1 MRKKL
6 LPLGRLFESAWY
18 NPILK
23 AVPMSMGILMSGNA
37 GYAIAGNMSD
47 NVVIVQ
53 QQTICVTGTV
63 IDASGEPLVGVNI
76 VEAGTVNG
84 VISDFEGKFTLNVKP
99 NATLKISYIGYIA
112 QNILV
117 KGQKNLTITLQEDT
131 ETLDEV
137 VVVGYG
143 TVRKAALA
151 GVNVVSDGV
160 PGGSVKIR
168 IRGTNS
174 INKSNDPLYVVDGM
188 VRESG
193 LEGIN
198 PEDIQSMQILKD
210 ASSTAIYGSRGA
222 NGVVI
227 ITTKSG
233 VKGQT
238 NITFDAS
245 VGISQATN
253 LPKMMD
259 TKTYAQALVDYAG
272 ISASEVSDYLDGSI
286 PVLIGRIRCSVQV

>member
-53 QQTICVTGTV
+53 QQTISVTGTV

-117 KGQKNLTITLQEDT
+117 KGQKNLTIKPYRKILRLWMKWLWWVMVQ
-131 ETLDEV
+131 
-137 VVVGYG
+137 Y
-143 TVRKAALA
+143 VRL
-151 GVNVVSDGV
+151 
-160 PGGSVKIR
+160 
-168 IRGTNS
+168 TWQ
-174 INKSNDPLYVVDGM
+174 
-188 VRESG
+188 VRFPFW
-193 LEGIN
+193 I
-198 PEDIQSMQILKD
+198 
-210 ASSTAIYGSRGA
+210 
-222 NGVVI
+222 
-227 ITTKSG
+227 
-233 VKGQT
+233 
-238 NITFDAS
+238 
-245 VGISQATN
+245 
-253 LPKMMD
+253 
-259 TKTYAQALVDYAG
+259 AG
-272 ISASEVSDYLDGSI
+272 ILRTSPL
-286 PVLIGRIRCSVQV
+286 LK

>member
-53 QQTICVTGTV
+53 QQTISVTGTV

-117 KGQKNLTITLQEDT
+117 KGQKNLTIGEFYQFNLSSCIRQQNSLTAQFVSFSLSNLANIFYPPQFLQ
-131 ETLDEV
+131 
-137 VVVGYG
+137 
-143 TVRKAALA
+143 
-151 GVNVVSDGV
+151 
-160 PGGSVKIR
+160 
-168 IRGTNS
+168 
-174 INKSNDPLYVVDGM
+174 
-188 VRESG
+188 
-193 LEGIN
+193 
-198 PEDIQSMQILKD
+198 
-210 ASSTAIYGSRGA
+210 
-222 NGVVI
+222 
-227 ITTKSG
+227 
-233 VKGQT
+233 
-238 NITFDAS
+238 
-245 VGISQATN
+245 
-253 LPKMMD
+253 
-259 TKTYAQALVDYAG
+259 
-272 ISASEVSDYLDGSI
+272 
-286 PVLIGRIRCSVQV
+286 

>member
-1 MRKKL
+1 
-6 LPLGRLFESAWY
+6 
-18 NPILK
+18 
-23 AVPMSMGILMSGNA
+23 MGILMSGNA

-53 QQTICVTGTV
+53 QQTISVTGTV

-143 TVRKAALA
+143 TVRKADLA
-151 GVNVVSDGV
+151 GSVSVLDSRNFKDQPITQVSDALQGC
-160 PGGSVKIR
+160 
-168 IRGTNS
+168 
-174 INKSNDPLYVVDGM
+174 
-188 VRESG
+188 EC
-193 LEGIN
+193 
-198 PEDIQSMQILKD
+198 
-210 ASSTAIYGSRGA
+210 
-222 NGVVI
+222 
-227 ITTKSG
+227 
-233 VKGQT
+233 GQ
-238 NITFDAS
+238 
-245 VGISQATN
+245 
-253 LPKMMD
+253 
-259 TKTYAQALVDYAG
+259 
-272 ISASEVSDYLDGSI
+272 
-286 PVLIGRIRCSVQV
+286 

>member
-53 QQTICVTGTV
+53 QQTISVTGTV

-143 TVRKAALA
+143 TVRKADLA
-151 GVNVVSDGV
+151 GSVSVLDSRDRKSVV
-160 PGGSVKIR
+160 
-168 IRGTNS
+168 
-174 INKSNDPLYVVDGM
+174 
-188 VRESG
+188 
-193 LEGIN
+193 
-198 PEDIQSMQILKD
+198 
-210 ASSTAIYGSRGA
+210 
-222 NGVVI
+222 
-227 ITTKSG
+227 
-233 VKGQT
+233 
-238 NITFDAS
+238 
-245 VGISQATN
+245 
-253 LPKMMD
+253 
-259 TKTYAQALVDYAG
+259 
-272 ISASEVSDYLDGSI
+272 
-286 PVLIGRIRCSVQV
+286 

>member
-1 MRKKL
+1 M
-6 LPLGRLFESAWY
+6 PLGRLFESAWY

-53 QQTICVTGTV
+53 QQTISVTGTV

-99 NATLKISYIGYIA
+99 NATLKISYIGYIV

-143 TVRKAALA
+143 TVRKADLAGSVSVLDSRNFKDQPITQVSDALQGRVA

-210 ASSTAIYGSRGA
+210 ASVATATSVPSLNSAAHTGTLEVASIATTSDILNVFFA
-222 NGVVI
+222 MPFFVFLIFVMIIVPLWVVDRLI
-227 ITTKSG
+227 
-233 VKGQT
+233 
-238 NITFDAS
+238 FD
-245 VGISQATN
+245 
-253 LPKMMD
+253 
-259 TKTYAQALVDYAG
+259 
-272 ISASEVSDYLDGSI
+272 
-286 PVLIGRIRCSVQV
+286 